1 MTMFVVVAALLV
13 AGALLVLLP
22 PLFGAGTRRVSEVDA
37 GAAQANTALSVLRE
51 QLADLEAEHAAGRVS
66 ETDYQRTREELERRA
81 LDEGETQPV
90 PLAAKPARLLGVAV
104 AVLVP
109 TLAAV
114 IYLAIGQPDG
124 LDPAKVAG
132 NDGQEITQAQVE
144 EMVATLAERL
154 KTDPDNPQGWYMLAR
169 SYNAMGRFDEAAI
182 AYAELASRV
191 PDDAQ
196 VLADWADA
204 LAAANGRTLAG
215 EPVRLID
222 KALALDPD
230 NIKALALSG
239 SAAFQAEDYQR
250 AAAQWERI
258 LAMLPPD
265 NELVQS
271 IRGGVA
277 EARARGGLPPLAA
290 VAPTAPE
297 PADGAGVTLAGR
309 LALSPDLAGK
319 AEADDAIFIFVR
331 PVEGGMPFAILRHT
345 VADLPLAFDFA
356 GVPSMAGNRPIPAQV
371 AIGARIS
378 KHGGAGAQPGDLEAA
393 VQTVAPDARGV
404 DLIIDSERGA
414 S

>member
-1 MTMFVVVAALLV
+1 MTPFIVVAALLV
-13 AGALLVLLP
+13 VGALLVLLP
-22 PLFGAGTRRVSEVDA
+22 PLFGAGARRVSAEDA
-37 GAAQANTALSVLRE
+37 DTAQANTALSVMRE

-66 ETDYQRTREELERRA
+66 EADYQRTREELERRA

-90 PLAAKPARLLGVAV
+90 SLARQPARVWGAAI

-114 IYLAIGQPDG
+114 IYLGIGQPDG

-132 NDGQEITQAQVE
+132 NDGQPITQEQVE

-154 KTDPDNPQGWYMLAR
+154 KTEPDNPQGWYMLAR

-204 LAAANGRTLAG
+204 LGAANGRILAG
-215 EPVRLID
+215 EPARLID

-239 SAAFQAEDYQR
+239 SAAFQAEDYAR
-250 AAAQWERI
+250 AAGQWERI
-258 LAMLPPD
+258 VAMLPAD
-265 NELVQS
+265 NELAQS
-271 IRGGVA
+271 IRGGIA

-290 VAPTAPE
+290 AAPVAPDNAG
-297 PADGAGVTLAGR
+297 GAGVTLAGR
-309 LALSPDLAGK
+309 LVLSPALADK
-319 AEADDAIFIFVR
+319 AAADDTIFIYVR

-345 VADLPLAFDFA
+345 VADLPLAFDFS

-378 KHGGAGAQPGDLEAA
+378 KHGNAGAQAGDLEAV
-393 VQTVAPDARGV
+393 VQSVEPDAQGV
-404 DLIIDSERGA
+404 DLVIDSERGA